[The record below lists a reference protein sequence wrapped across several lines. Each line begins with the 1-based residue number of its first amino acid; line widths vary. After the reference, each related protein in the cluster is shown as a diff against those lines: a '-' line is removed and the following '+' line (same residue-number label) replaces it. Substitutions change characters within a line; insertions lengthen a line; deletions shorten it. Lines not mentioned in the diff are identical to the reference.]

1 APAFVSPVRV
11 RDTTI
16 SRNLISLRAPHA
28 FVRPTIKQF
37 RLRNPHRPLIMKILP
52 SETVLE
58 LKHKVSDLL
67 GIDVPQQR
75 LLLTGK
81 TLADENPLSFYPGI
95 KDGSKLNL
103 LVIKKA
109 EEGSSEARSL
119 PQQKAGIH
127 LLREEVSRVLRHYYT
142 VSETESIVNELIK
155 DLKNKVNNLSYDDL
169 ERLATALLQ
178 DQENVA

>member
-1 APAFVSPVRV
+1 
-11 RDTTI
+11 
-16 SRNLISLRAPHA
+16 
-28 FVRPTIKQF
+28 
-37 RLRNPHRPLIMKILP
+37 MKVIVKKLQGKECVVDILP

-103 LVIKKA
+103 LVIGKKA
-109 EEGSSEARSL
+109 DEGSSEAKP
-119 PQQKAGIH
+119 PQQRSGTHI
-127 LLREEVSRVLRHYYT
+127 LRDEISRVLRHYYT

-178 DQENVA
+178 DQENIA

>member
-1 APAFVSPVRV
+1 MKVIV
-11 RDTTI
+11 
-16 SRNLISLRAPHA
+16 
-28 FVRPTIKQF
+28 K
-37 RLRNPHRPLIMKILP
+37 RLQGKECVVDMLP

-58 LKHKVSDLL
+58 LKHKVSDLM
-67 GIDVPQQR
+67 GIDVPHQK
-75 LLLTGK
+75 LIHTGK
-81 TLADENPLSFYPGI
+81 ALSDDRPLSFYPGI

-103 LVIKKA
+103 LVTTKKG

-119 PQQKAGIH
+119 PQQKTGIH

>member
-1 APAFVSPVRV
+1 MSPNEKHPSSSIVY
-11 RDTTI
+11 
-16 SRNLISLRAPHA
+16 RNGFLLQIFCLIS
-28 FVRPTIKQF
+28 
-37 RLRNPHRPLIMKILP
+37 
-52 SETVLE
+52 S
-58 LKHKVSDLL
+58 
-67 GIDVPQQR
+67 
-75 LLLTGK
+75 
-81 TLADENPLSFYPGI
+81 DENPLSFYPGI

-155 DLKNKVNNLSYDDL
+155 DLKNKVNNLNYDDL

>member
-1 APAFVSPVRV
+1 
-11 RDTTI
+11 
-16 SRNLISLRAPHA
+16 
-28 FVRPTIKQF
+28 
-37 RLRNPHRPLIMKILP
+37 M
-52 SETVLE
+52 LE

-81 TLADENPLSFYPGI
+81 TLAGKYIQLSSVMYYRCNSDYRLFIWYILDENPLSFYPGI

-103 LVIKKA
+103 LVIKKT
-109 EEGSSEARSL
+109 EEGSSKAKSS
-119 PQQKAGIH
+119 PQQKSGVQ
-127 LLREEVSRVLRHYYT
+127 LFRDEVSRVLRHYYT

-155 DLKNKVNNLSYDDL
+155 DLKSKVNSLSYDDL
-169 ERLATALLQ
+169 ERLAIALLQ

>member
-1 APAFVSPVRV
+1 
-11 RDTTI
+11 
-16 SRNLISLRAPHA
+16 
-28 FVRPTIKQF
+28 
-37 RLRNPHRPLIMKILP
+37 M
-52 SETVLE
+52 LE

-81 TLADENPLSFYPGI
+81 TLAGKYTQLCSVMCHCNFHYRLFIWYILDENPLSFYPGI

-109 EEGSSEARSL
+109 EEGSSEAKSS
-119 PQQKAGIH
+119 PQQKSGIH
-127 LLREEVSRVLRHYYT
+127 LLRDEVTRVLRHYYT

-155 DLKNKVNNLSYDDL
+155 DLKNKVNSLSYDDL
-169 ERLATALLQ
+169 ERLAIALLQ

>member
-1 APAFVSPVRV
+1 
-11 RDTTI
+11 
-16 SRNLISLRAPHA
+16 
-28 FVRPTIKQF
+28 
-37 RLRNPHRPLIMKILP
+37 MKVIVKKLQGKECVVDMMP
-52 SETVLE
+52 SETVLQ

-67 GIDVPQQR
+67 GIDVPQQK

-103 LVIKKA
+103 LVIKKS
-109 EEGSSEARSL
+109 EEGSSKEKSALRKS
-119 PQQKAGIH
+119 GTH
-127 LLREEVSRVLRHYYT
+127 LLRDEISKVLRHYYT
-142 VSETESIVNELIK
+142 ESETQSIVNELIK

-178 DQENVA
+178 DQENIA

>member
-1 APAFVSPVRV
+1 
-11 RDTTI
+11 
-16 SRNLISLRAPHA
+16 
-28 FVRPTIKQF
+28 
-37 RLRNPHRPLIMKILP
+37 M
-52 SETVLE
+52 LE
-58 LKHKVSDLL
+58 LKHKVSNLL
-67 GIDVPQQR
+67 GIDVPHQR

-81 TLADENPLSFYPGI
+81 TLAGKDVYKAYLALCIYMYLATNIVHLMLYVSDENPLSFYPGI

-109 EEGSSEARSL
+109 EEGSSEAKTL
-119 PQQKAGIH
+119 QQKSGTQ
-127 LLREEVSRVLRHYYT
+127 LLRDEVSRVLRHYYT

-178 DQENVA
+178 DQENIA